1 MAFQLS
7 PGVQVKEV
15 DLTSLIPAVA
25 TTRAGFAGHFQWGPV
40 GQRITVSGETE
51 LVQLF
56 QEPDTDTASY
66 FFTAANFLGYGN
78 SLQVTRV
85 VGAGSAN
92 SVARWDGAGTAGVL
106 IKNEENYDLTVAT
119 AGYASDEAAFIAK
132 YPSQEYGNSLLIAAS
147 DTTNRNFNFGR
158 INLEQG
164 TKALG
169 ANSGLTTAGTGLSL
183 TGGFV
188 FPLTGDLAEGST
200 AVESDTIFNHF
211 DSTLSAITGDKV
223 GFANG
228 LTRRTVFSATT
239 LGTLFDNGSLGG
251 AAGSKFGFGITAH
264 SEAGATFN
272 KCIFAIHNNGGSAGP
287 ATGLGTGPVFG
298 GAVATSTVLELG
310 ISGSFNE
317 YPNSGTLNIGS
328 SAITPNVT
336 GSAVLF
342 FDPTVVSAGTEFTI
356 GDKVAVG
363 FRVPSVGGQSHA
375 SEQTIGVTMMGIGQV
390 TKVSSGGSFAGGDNF
405 IEILTSE
412 ESGGSITQSADFGGS
427 GDFGSVFNLPQELFE
442 GMGAQTGGSDM
453 AALFSI
459 DSIQRIGEFQL
470 ETDEGAAGGTLDG
483 SGNTASVEWKYTSS
497 FSQALPAAS
506 DYVSTRGGT
515 NDLVHVAVVDQLGAW
530 TGTPGTILET
540 FESVSKAPNA
550 KDFRGR
556 SIYYVDRINEDSSY
570 VWWGDHPPA
579 TALGSTG
586 QAWGTDAADSG
597 SEFKT
602 LTTNVYSALTGGALV
617 TPTDFF
623 TDGYNLFEDSET
635 VDVNLL
641 LGGPL
646 TGAEAKNLVALAEDR
661 KDAVA
666 FLSPPE
672 AAVVDKTA
680 RVATANAVA
689 YRTGVNAADSGGDFN
704 GISNNLN
711 TSSSY
716 AFLDSGYKYMYDR
729 YNDINRYVPLNGDV
743 AGIVVRSDELTDP
756 WFSPAGFNRG
766 QVRGVVRLGYNP
778 IKSQRDDLYVDQ
790 INPVVS
796 FPGEG
801 TVLFGDKTL
810 QSKPSAFDRIN
821 VRRLFIVL
829 EKAIATASKFQLFEQ
844 NDAFTRAQFINIVE
858 PFLRDVQT
866 RRGITD
872 FKIVCDDSNNTGQ
885 VIDRNEFIADI
896 FIKPTRSINFIT
908 LNFVATRT
916 GVNFDEIGSGL

>member
-78 SLQVTRV
+78 SLQVARV
-85 VGAGSAN
+85 VGSGSLN
-92 SVARWDGAGTAGVL
+92 SVGRWDGAGTGGVL

-132 YPSQEYGNSLLIAAS
+132 YPSEEYGNGLLVAVS
-147 DTTNRNFNFGR
+147 DNTSRNFNFGA
-158 INLEQG
+158 E
-164 TKALG
+164 KAYDG
-169 ANSGLTTAGTGLSL
+169 IGKSENSGLTTAVTGIPA
-183 TGGFV
+183 
-188 FPLTGDLAEGST
+188 FPLVSTDVSAFTDGST
-200 AVESDTIFNHF
+200 ATESTTTFAFLDN
-211 DSTLSAITGDKV
+211 TLNPSTGDSVK
-223 GFANG
+223 FANG
-228 LTRRTVFSATT
+228 TNSRTVAAVTGAGTILDNSTSIGGPGSQFS
-239 LGTLFDNGSLGG
+239 
-251 AAGSKFGFGITAH
+251 FGITNAAA
-264 SEAGATFN
+264 AGATFQQA
-272 KCIFAIHNNGGSAGP
+272 IFAISGSSAALGGTQTAGPSAG
-287 ATGLGTGPVFG
+287 VIN
-298 GAVATSTVLELG
+298 EMG
-310 ISGSFNE
+310 ISGGFNV
-317 YPNSGTLNIGS
+317 YN
-328 SAITPNVT
+328 
-336 GSAVLF
+336 
-342 FDPTVVSAGTEFTI
+342 SAGTISTTAAAAIFIDPVAVSAATEFAI
-356 GDKVAVG
+356 GDDIIVQYVAPPHG
-363 FRVPSVGGQSHA
+363 ASHA
-375 SEQTIGVTMMGIGQV
+375 SQATGVTGHAIATITSV
-390 TKVSSGGSFAGGDNF
+390 ASGGGLTNNF
-405 IEILTSE
+405 IEILTNEGKSTNFPGA
-412 ESGGSITQSADFGGS
+412 GGVFGAGAGASA
-427 GDFGSVFNLPQELFE
+427 GDTFGSVFNLPRDMFS
-442 GMGAQTGGSDM
+442 GMNDLTGGSEI
-453 AALFSI
+453 AAKFEL
-459 DSIQRIGEFQL
+459 QTLQKIGKFTL
-470 ETDEGAAGGTLDG
+470 ETDAGLAGGTLAG
-483 SGNTASVEWKYTSS
+483 SGNTASVEWKYSNS
-497 FSQALPAAS
+497 FSEALPAAS

-515 NDLVHVAVVDQLGAW
+515 NDLVHIAVVDQLGAW
-530 TGTPGTILET
+530 SGTPGTILET

-556 SIYYVDRINEDSSY
+556 SIYYVDRINNDSSY
-570 VWWGDHPPA
+570 VWWGDHPPS
-579 TALGSTG
+579 TAIGSTG
-586 QAWGTDAADSG
+586 QNWGTDASDSG

-602 LTTNVYSALTGGALV
+602 LNTNVYSALTGGALV

-623 TDGYNLFEDSET
+623 TDGYDLFKDSET

-646 TGAEAKNLVALAEDR
+646 TGVEAKNLIALAEDR
-661 KDAVA
+661 KDAVT

-672 AAVVDKTA
+672 SAVVDKTA
-680 RVATANAVA
+680 RVTTANAVA
-689 YRTGVNAADSGGDFN
+689 YRTGVNASDSGGDFD
-704 GISNNLN
+704 GTSNNVN

-729 YNDINRYVPLNGDV
+729 YNDVNRYVPLNGDV
-743 AGIVVRSDELTDP
+743 AGIVCRSDELTDP

-885 VIDRNEFIADI
+885 VIDRNEFVADI
-896 FIKPTRSINFIT
+896 FIQPTRSINFIT

>member
-51 LVQLF
+51 LVSLF

-78 SLQVTRV
+78 SLQVARV
-85 VGAGSAN
+85 VGSGSLN
-92 SVARWDGAGTAGVL
+92 SVGRWDGVGTGGVL

-132 YPSQEYGNSLLIAAS
+132 YPSEEYGNSLLIAAS
-147 DTTNRNFNFGR
+147 DTTNRNFNFGSV
-158 INLEQG
+158 NLNQG
-164 TKALG
+164 TNALG
-169 ANSGLTTAGTGLSL
+169 ANSGLTNAGSGLSL
-183 TGGFV
+183 TGGFA
-188 FPLTGDLAEGST
+188 FPLGGNLADGST
-200 AVESDTIFNHF
+200 ATNSDTVFNHF

-228 LTRRTVFSATT
+228 LARRTVFSATT
-239 LGTLFDNGSLGG
+239 LGTLIDNGSFGG
-251 AAGSKFGFGITAH
+251 AAGSKFSFGVTAH

-272 KCIFAIHNNGGSAGP
+272 KAIFAIHNNGGSAAP

-298 GAVATSTVLELG
+298 GAVATSTAFELG

-317 YPNSGTLNIGS
+317 YAVGEISP
-328 SAITPNVT
+328 AAPTPSIT
-336 GSAVLF
+336 GSAVIF
-342 FDPTVVSAGTEFTI
+342 FDPTVISAASEYSI

-375 SEQTIGVTMMGIGQV
+375 SEQSIGVTMMGIGQI
-390 TKVSSGGSFAGGDNF
+390 TKVSSGGSFAAGDNF
-405 IEILTSE
+405 IEILASE
-412 ESGGSITQSADFGGS
+412 EGGAGITDNSEFGASA
-427 GDFGSVFNLPQELFE
+427 DFGSVFNLPQKLFE

-453 AALFSI
+453 AALFSL

-556 SIYYVDRINEDSSY
+556 SIYYVDRINNDSSY

-597 SEFKT
+597 SEYKT
-602 LTTNVYSALTGGALV
+602 LNTNVYSALTGGALV

-623 TDGYNLFEDSET
+623 TDGYNLFEDAET

-646 TGAEAKNLVALAEDR
+646 TGVEAKNLVALAEDR

-666 FLSPPE
+666 FLSPPTE
-672 AAVVDKTA
+672 AVVDKTA

-689 YRTGVNAADSGGDFN
+689 YRTGVNASDSGGDFN
-704 GISNNLN
+704 GTSNNLN

-716 AFLDSGYKYMYDR
+716 GFLDSGYKYMYDR
-729 YNDINRYVPLNGDV
+729 YNDVNRYVPLNGDV
-743 AGIVVRSDELTDP
+743 AGIVVRSDDLTDP

-872 FKIVCDDSNNTGQ
+872 FKVVCDDTNNTSQ
-885 VIDRNEFIADI
+885 VIDANEFVADI
-896 FIKPTRSINFIT
+896 FIQPTRSINFIT

>member
-51 LVQLF
+51 LVSLF

-92 SVARWDGAGTAGVL
+92 SVSRWDGAGTAGVL
-106 IKNEENYDLTVAT
+106 IKNEENYDLVVAT

-147 DTTNRNFNFGR
+147 DTTIANFNFGSLPL
-158 INLEQG
+158 NQG
-164 TKALG
+164 SSALG
-169 ANSGLTTAGTGLSL
+169 ANTGLTTAGTGISL
-183 TGGFV
+183 TGGFS
-188 FPLTGDLAEGST
+188 FPLTGNMLDGST
-200 AVESDTIFNHF
+200 VTQSDTKF
-211 DSTLSAITGDKV
+211 DYLTSSVQPGTGDSVK
-223 GFANG
+223 FANG
-228 LTRRTVFSATT
+228 TNERTVFSSTT
-239 LGTLFDNGSLGG
+239 LGTLFDNGNFGG
-251 AAGSKFGFGITAH
+251 AAGSKFGFGITAFG
-264 SEAGATFN
+264 EAAATFG
-272 KCIFAIHNNGGSAGP
+272 KAIFAIHSAGGSGSA
-287 ATGLGTGPVFG
+287 ATGPVFG
-298 GAVATSTVLELG
+298 GAVATSTNVELG

-317 YPNSGTLNIGS
+317 YTS
-328 SAITPNVT
+328 SPLDISLGGAVPSVT
-336 GSAVLF
+336 GSATIF
-342 FDPTVVSAGTEFTI
+342 FDPSAVSAATEYQI
-356 GDKVAVG
+356 GDRVACG

-375 SEQTIGVTMMGIGQV
+375 TEQTIGVTMNGYAQITAV
-390 TKVSSGGSFAGGDNF
+390 ASGGSAETNF

-412 ESGGSITQSADFGGS
+412 EGGGGVTSTAQLGAS
-427 GDFGSVFNLPQELFE
+427 GDFGSVFNLPQALFE
-442 GMGAQTGGSDM
+442 GMGAASGGSDM
-453 AALFSI
+453 VALFSL
-459 DSIQRIGEFQL
+459 DSIQRVGTFQL
-470 ETDEGAAGGTLDG
+470 ETDAGAAGGTLEG
-483 SGNTASVEWKYTSS
+483 SGNTASVEWKYSNN

-506 DYVSTRGGT
+506 DYVSSRGGT
-515 NDLVHVAVVDQLGAW
+515 NDLLHVAVIDNLGAW
-530 TGTPGTILET
+530 SGTPGTVLET
-540 FESVSKAPNA
+540 FESVSKAANA

-556 SIYYVDRINEDSSY
+556 SIYYVDKINNDSQY
-570 VWWGDHPPA
+570 VWWGDHPPSA
-579 TALGSTG
+579 SLGSTG
-586 QAWGTDAADSG
+586 SNWGTDAADTG

-602 LTTNVYSALTGGALV
+602 LNSNVYSALTGGALV

-646 TGAEAKNLVALAEDR
+646 IGAEAKNLVSIAEDR

-689 YRTGVNAADSGGDFN
+689 YRNGVNAADSGGDFN
-704 GISNNLN
+704 GVSNNLN

-729 YNDINRYVPLNGDV
+729 YNDVNRYVPLNGDV

-872 FKIVCDDSNNTGQ
+872 FKVVCDDSNNTGQ
-885 VIDRNEFIADI
+885 VIDRNEFVADI
-896 FIKPTRSINFIT
+896 FIQPTRSINFIT

>member
-51 LVQLF
+51 LVSLF
-56 QEPDTDTASY
+56 QEPDTNTASY

-78 SLQVTRV
+78 SLQVARV
-85 VGAGSAN
+85 VGTGSAN

-132 YPSQEYGNSLLIAAS
+132 YPSEEYGNSLLVAIS
-147 DTTNRNFNFGR
+147 DTTSRNFNFGGPLSASS
-158 INLEQG
+158 N
-164 TKALG
+164 
-169 ANSGLTTAGTGLSL
+169 NSGVTTSLTTSMA
-183 TGGFV
+183 
-188 FPLTGDLAEGST
+188 FPFQGELADGST
-200 AVESDTIFNHF
+200 ALESTTVFSFLDNTLNPSTGDTIR
-211 DSTLSAITGDKV
+211 
-223 GFANG
+223 FANG
-228 LTRRTVFSATT
+228 TNSRTAFAVTGA
-239 LGTLFDNGSLGG
+239 GTKLENGTAVGG
-251 AAGSKFGFGITAH
+251 PGSKFSFGI
-264 SEAGATFN
+264 SGSTFQTT
-272 KCIFAIHNNGGSAGP
+272 IFAISGSSAAFNSAG
-287 ATGLGTGPVFG
+287 
-298 GAVATSTVLELG
+298 VANGSTLEMG
-310 ISGSFNE
+310 ISGSFNF
-317 YPNSGTLNIGS
+317 YGDNGKVS
-328 SAITPNVT
+328 IT
-336 GSAVLF
+336 GAAAVF
-342 FDPTVVSAGTEFTI
+342 IDPASVSAASEYSI
-356 GDKVAVG
+356 GDKVA
-363 FRVPSVGGQSHA
+363 FEYRAPNA
-375 SEQTIGVTMMGIGQV
+375 PTAAANNPGVTGHAFATV
-390 TKVSSGGSFAGGDNF
+390 TSVQSGGALDSNF
-405 IEILTSE
+405 IEILTDEAAAAAGFS
-412 ESGGSITQSADFGGS
+412 SGGTNGIGGSADTTG
-427 GDFGSVFNLPQELFE
+427 FGSIFNLPLDVFDGINEISSATAADMGFELQS
-442 GMGAQTGGSDM
+442 M
-453 AALFSI
+453 
-459 DSIQRIGEFQL
+459 QRIGQFTL
-470 ETDEGAAGGTLDG
+470 ETDAGAAGGTLAG
-483 SGNTASVEWKYTSS
+483 SGNTASVGWKYAAN

-506 DYVSTRGGT
+506 DFVSTRGGT
-515 NDLVHVAVVDQLGAW
+515 NDLLHVAVVDNLGAW
-530 TGTPGTILET
+530 SGVPGTILET

-550 KDFRGR
+550 KDFAGR
-556 SIYYVDRINEDSSY
+556 SIYYVDTINDTSKY

-579 TALGSTG
+579 GSLGSTG
-586 QAWGTDAADSG
+586 ANWGSDASDSG
-597 SEFKT
+597 TEFKT
-602 LTTNVYSALTGGALV
+602 LNTNAYSALTGGALV

-623 TDGYNLFEDSET
+623 TDGYDLFKDSET

-646 TGAEAKNLVALAEDR
+646 TGVEAKNLIALAEDR

-689 YRTGVNAADSGGDFN
+689 YRTGVNASDSGGDFN
-704 GISNNLN
+704 GVSNNLN

-729 YNDINRYVPLNGDV
+729 YNDVNRYVPLNGDV

-844 NDAFTRAQFINIVE
+844 NDAFTRAQFKNIVE

-872 FKIVCDDSNNTGQ
+872 FKVVCDDSNNTGE
-885 VIDRNEFIADI
+885 VIDRNEFVADI